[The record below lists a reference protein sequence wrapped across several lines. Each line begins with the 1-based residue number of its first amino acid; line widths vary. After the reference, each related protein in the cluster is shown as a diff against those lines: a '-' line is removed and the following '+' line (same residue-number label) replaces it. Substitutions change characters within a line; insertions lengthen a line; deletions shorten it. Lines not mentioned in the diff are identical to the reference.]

1 MGKEDD
7 LWDDSALIHAFDDAI
22 SNYKTMQGRGQ
33 NDSSKA
39 GGEVVGSM
47 EESLSTFVDGIHE
60 PRFPRRS
67 AQADDN
73 SNVASNATTE
83 VGETSNLPEDQKNHA
98 VDSFAQEPNVVS
110 TSGQHVQD
118 VHQDYSNTQGAGDY
132 TQLVNQYYEIEEQ
145 RQKILQQLQPFGSW
159 DYQGSSVQWEQPV
172 SASQSS
178 YPAVVASC
186 CPYVGQCLVAPC
198 SFGGTCVCRTCEA
211 SSGIGH
217 NGNPPS
223 FEDGDIAKTAM
234 GAAEK
239 ALSCL
244 KTKASEKAEE
254 SHEGQAEGKAIRET
268 DLTDVFNAWYSA
280 GFYTGKYLAEQST
293 AKKRHES

>member
-1 MGKEDD
+1 M
-7 LWDDSALIHAFDDAI
+7 F
-22 SNYKTMQGRGQ
+22 RGQ
-33 NDSSKA
+33 EKE
-39 GGEVVGSM
+39 GGGGDVFFCLKHGLCTNLC
-47 EESLSTFVDGIHE
+47 SLLVTLVY
-60 PRFPRRS
+60 RS

-110 TSGQHVQD
+110 TSGQHVPD
-118 VHQDYSNTQGAGDY
+118 VHEDYSNTQGAGDY
-132 TQLVNQYYEIEEQ
+132 TQLVNQYYELEEQ

-186 CPYVGQCLVAPC
+186 CPYVGHCLVAPC

-239 ALSCL
+239 PLSCL
-244 KTKASEKAEE
+244 KTKASGR
-254 SHEGQAEGKAIRET
+254 SDVHE
-268 DLTDVFNAWYSA
+268 F
-280 GFYTGKYLAEQST
+280 EQSST
-293 AKKRHES
+293 SIDMQNFWFKRPHEDTSY

>member
-1 MGKEDD
+1 MCTN
-7 LWDDSALIHAFDDAI
+7 LC
-22 SNYKTMQGRGQ
+22 
-33 NDSSKA
+33 
-39 GGEVVGSM
+39 
-47 EESLSTFVDGIHE
+47 SLLVTLVY
-60 PRFPRRS
+60 RS

-118 VHQDYSNTQGAGDY
+118 VHQGYSDTQGAGDY
-132 TQLVNQYYEIEEQ
+132 TQLVNQYYELEEQ

-178 YPAVVASC
+178 YPAIVASC
-186 CPYVGQCLVAPC
+186 CPYVGHCLVAPC

-239 ALSCL
+239 PLSCL
-244 KTKASEKAEE
+244 KTKASGR
-254 SHEGQAEGKAIRET
+254 SDVHE
-268 DLTDVFNAWYSA
+268 F
-280 GFYTGKYLAEQST
+280 EQSST
-293 AKKRHES
+293 SNFWFKRPHEDTSY